1 MWQPPSWRTPS
12 TQVTSTQHQST
23 RPVFSGKI
31 QSHNTSFFL
40 ILDYLYLYLISTYIF
55 LSSSETKKTN
65 TFQSFNKIRFNALTS
80 HTYYH
85 ATKRSPTWQPPNLE
99 LQATLDNNFIGLETS
114 LEVELLLINKYS
126 LSSTFSLCNN
136 FLK

>member
-1 MWQPPSWRTPS
+1 MAATILEN
-12 TQVTSTQHQST
+12 TQHPSNKYTTSIYST
-23 RPVFSGKI
+23 SLKRKDSI
-31 QSHNTSFFL
+31 THHFL
-40 ILDYLYLYLISTYIF
+40 FPHFGLLISLSYIYLYLLVQ
-55 LSSSETKKTN
+55 LRNKKTN

-80 HTYYH
+80 HTYHH